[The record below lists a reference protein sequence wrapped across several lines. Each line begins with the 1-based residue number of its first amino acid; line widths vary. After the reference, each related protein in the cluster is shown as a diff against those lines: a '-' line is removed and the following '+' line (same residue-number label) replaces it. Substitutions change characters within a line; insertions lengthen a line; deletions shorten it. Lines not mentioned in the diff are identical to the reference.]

1 VARQIP
7 HFVFDS
13 AQTRGLLWNK
23 EASSIKGEQSATQ
36 VSLKSHLPAPSFTSE
51 VQRMTTQ
58 RARSPRDGS
67 KIDLQSL
74 HARYNQV
81 TQIAQCLRIS
91 IESEA
96 GFIEPAAVC
105 RAIVDMLD
113 DINSDLWT
121 FLEPALFHKIEAKE
135 TARKIA
141 MLRRRAHVSLDA
153 TRDTNGLHH
162 DASALNG
169 NGTDRAMTEGAA
181 H

>member
-1 VARQIP
+1 
-7 HFVFDS
+7 
-13 AQTRGLLWNK
+13 
-23 EASSIKGEQSATQ
+23 
-36 VSLKSHLPAPSFTSE
+36 
-51 VQRMTTQ
+51 MTTQ

-81 TQIAQCLRIS
+81 TQIAQCLRIA

-96 GFIEPAAVC
+96 GYIEPAAVC

-121 FLEPALFHKIEAKE
+121 FLEPALFHKMEAKVA
-135 TARKIA
+135 ARNA
-141 MLRRRAHVSLDA
+141 TMLRKRTHVNLDA
-153 TRDTNGLHH
+153 PRGTNGLHH
-162 DASALNG
+162 DSNALHG
-169 NGTDRAMTEGAA
+169 NGTDRAMTEDAA

>member
-1 VARQIP
+1 MA
-7 HFVFDS
+7 
-13 AQTRGLLWNK
+13 
-23 EASSIKGEQSATQ
+23 
-36 VSLKSHLPAPSFTSE
+36 
-51 VQRMTTQ
+51 TQ

-96 GFIEPAAVC
+96 GYIEPAAVC

-121 FLEPALFHKIEAKE
+121 FLEPAL
-135 TARKIA
+135 
-141 MLRRRAHVSLDA
+141 LRRRTHVNVDA
-153 TRDTNGLHH
+153 PSGTNGLHH
-162 DASALNG
+162 DSSTPNG
-169 NGTDRAMTEGAA
+169 NGTDRAMTQDDD
-181 H
+181 

>member
-1 VARQIP
+1 MA
-7 HFVFDS
+7 
-13 AQTRGLLWNK
+13 
-23 EASSIKGEQSATQ
+23 
-36 VSLKSHLPAPSFTSE
+36 
-51 VQRMTTQ
+51 TQ

-96 GFIEPAAVC
+96 GYIEPAAVC

-141 MLRRRAHVSLDA
+141 MLRSNTH
-153 TRDTNGLHH
+153 GLHQ
-162 DASALNG
+162 DSSALSG
-169 NGTDRAMTEGAA
+169 SGTDRTMTEDAA
-181 H
+181 P

>member
-1 VARQIP
+1 M
-7 HFVFDS
+7 S
-13 AQTRGLLWNK
+13 
-23 EASSIKGEQSATQ
+23 
-36 VSLKSHLPAPSFTSE
+36 
-51 VQRMTTQ
+51 TQ

-141 MLRRRAHVSLDA
+141 MLRGRTHVNLDA
-153 TRDTNGLHH
+153 PRATNGLHH
-162 DASALNG
+162 DSSALNG
-169 NGTDRAMTEGAA
+169 NGTDREITEDAT

>member
-1 VARQIP
+1 
-7 HFVFDS
+7 
-13 AQTRGLLWNK
+13 
-23 EASSIKGEQSATQ
+23 
-36 VSLKSHLPAPSFTSE
+36 
-51 VQRMTTQ
+51 MTTQ

-81 TQIAQCLRIS
+81 TQIAQCLRIA

-96 GFIEPAAVC
+96 GYIEPAAVC

-121 FLEPALFHKIEAKE
+121 FLEPALLHKIEAKE
-135 TARKIA
+135 TARNA
-141 MLRRRAHVSLDA
+141 TMLRRRTHVNLDP
-153 TRDTNGLHH
+153 RRGTNGLHH
-162 DASALNG
+162 DSSALNG
-169 NGTDRAMTEGAA
+169 DGTDRANTEDAA

>member
-1 VARQIP
+1 MA
-7 HFVFDS
+7 
-13 AQTRGLLWNK
+13 
-23 EASSIKGEQSATQ
+23 
-36 VSLKSHLPAPSFTSE
+36 
-51 VQRMTTQ
+51 TQ

-91 IESEA
+91 IESDA
-96 GFIEPAAVC
+96 GYIEPAAVC

-121 FLEPALFHKIEAKE
+121 FLEPALLHKTEAKE
-135 TARKIA
+135 ITRKIA
-141 MLRRRAHVSLDA
+141 MLRSRTHVNLDA
-153 TRDTNGLHH
+153 PRGTDGLRHE
-162 DASALNG
+162 SNALNG
-169 NGTDRAMTEGAA
+169 NGTDRAITEDAA

>member
-1 VARQIP
+1 MA
-7 HFVFDS
+7 
-13 AQTRGLLWNK
+13 
-23 EASSIKGEQSATQ
+23 
-36 VSLKSHLPAPSFTSE
+36 
-51 VQRMTTQ
+51 TQ

-96 GFIEPAAVC
+96 GYIEPAAVC
-105 RAIVDMLD
+105 RAMVDMLD

-141 MLRRRAHVSLDA
+141 MLRRRTHVSVDVLQC
-153 TRDTNGLHH
+153 TNGLHH
-162 DASALNG
+162 DGSALNG
-169 NGTDRAMTEGAA
+169 NGTDRAMTEDATP
-181 H
+181 